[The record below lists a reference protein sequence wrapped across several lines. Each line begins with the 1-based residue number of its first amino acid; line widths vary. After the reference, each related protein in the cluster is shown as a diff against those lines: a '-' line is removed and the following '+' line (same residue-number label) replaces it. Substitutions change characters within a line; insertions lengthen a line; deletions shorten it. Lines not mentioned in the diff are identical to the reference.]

1 MKQLV
6 LLNQLVDSLKTQ
18 GQIYINDKLTEVVCD
33 KANYKENTGWE
44 EVDADFAEIDSQDKA
59 IAFLQKIKDIY
70 NDMDEITTKYN
81 KGYQAPNDNTW
92 HDVKTNCETPKS
104 KVLLIKP
111 DILDRLEIYFLADV
125 NRDSNLNPNNLFKK
139 VIKRKLKNDVLCSI
153 QDEKTVVYRIIN
165 DEEGIK
171 EAETLG
177 GGMKKFAWN
186 LEVTGGM
193 LSYTNAWALVKKTA

>member
-1 MKQLV
+1 V
-6 LLNQLVDSLKTQ
+6 
-18 GQIYINDKLTEVVCD
+18 INEKLTEVVCD
-33 KANYKENTGWE
+33 KGNYKENTGWE
-44 EVDADFAEIDSQDKA
+44 EVDADFANIDSQDKA
-59 IAFLQKIKDIY
+59 IAFLQKIKDVY
-70 NDMDEITTKYN
+70 HEMDEITTKYN
-81 KGYQAPNDNTW
+81 KGYQIPGDNTW
-92 HDVKTNCETPKS
+92 HEVKTNCETPQS
-104 KVLLIKP
+104 KVLLINP
-111 DILDRLEIYFLADV
+111 EILDRLEIYFLADV

-139 VIKRKLKNDVLCSI
+139 VIKRKLKNNVLCAI

-193 LSYTNAWALVKKTA
+193 LTYTNAWALAKKTATE